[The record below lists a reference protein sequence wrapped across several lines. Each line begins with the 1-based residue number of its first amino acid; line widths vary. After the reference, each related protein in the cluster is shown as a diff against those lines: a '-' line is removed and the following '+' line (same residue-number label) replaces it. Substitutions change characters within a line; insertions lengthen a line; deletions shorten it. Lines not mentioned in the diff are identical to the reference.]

1 MACGKISFMDYT
13 PHQVNFLPQRPGVY
27 IFKAADT
34 TILYVGKAINLKRR
48 VSGYFTH
55 DTSAE
60 DKIRLLI
67 PQIHIVTIVETAS
80 NFDALLL
87 EATLIRKHQPKYNSI
102 AKDDKSPLYVCLTLS
117 EELPHVLFLRKTS
130 LSTLH
135 KKDAVFGPFQSGR
148 VARVLMKNLRRS
160 FPYCLQ
166 KNRNGRPCFYTHI
179 NLCNPCPSVIA
190 KLPSGHERKTLVRT
204 YRQNIH
210 RIFRILSGKSDS
222 VIRAMQTDMVKKAT
236 MQQFEEAR
244 ILKKNLESLLYLLI
258 RHDNRALYQSET
270 SEHNDM
276 RTQELLMLMK
286 ILAPYFPDLTSVSRI
301 ECYDI
306 ANISGTLATG
316 SLVVASDGVM
326 DSSQYRKFRV
336 RAAQRPNDTM
346 MIGEVITR
354 RLKHPEWPYPNIL
367 IVDGGKGQIQAAQRA
382 LTEASLSIPVIGL
395 AKRFEEIIIP
405 VSSGF
410 QTIRLPLTS
419 PALVL
424 LQRIRDE
431 AHRFA
436 RSYHHLLR
444 KKSFFDTIKFQP

>member
-1 MACGKISFMDYT
+1 MDYT
-13 PHQVNFLPQRPGVY
+13 PHQVNILPQRPGIY
-27 IFKAADT
+27 IFKAADA

-55 DTSAE
+55 DTSAG
-60 DKIRLLI
+60 DKIRLLVA
-67 PQIHIVTIVETAS
+67 QIHTVTIVETEN

-102 AKDDKSPLYVCLTLS
+102 AKDDKSPLYVCLTIR

-130 LSTLH
+130 LSTIH

-148 VARVLMKNLRRS
+148 VARMLMKNLRHS
-160 FPYCLQ
+160 FPYCIQ

-179 NLCNPCPSVIA
+179 NLCNPCPSAIV
-190 KLPSGHERKTLVRT
+190 KLPLGYERKALVHL
-204 YRQNIH
+204 YRQNIQ
-210 RIFRILSGKSDS
+210 RMYRILSGKSDL
-222 VIRAMQTDMVKKAT
+222 VIRAMQTDMEQKAT
-236 MQQFEEAR
+236 MLDFEEAHT
-244 ILKKNLESLLYLLI
+244 LKKNLDNFMSLLS
-258 RHDNRALYQSET
+258 RHDYSALYLSEIP
-270 SEHNDM
+270 EL
-276 RTQELLMLMK
+276 TQMYMNELSLLKNILM
-286 ILAPYFPDLTSVSRI
+286 PYFPNLTSVSRI
-301 ECYDI
+301 ECFDI
-306 ANISGTLATG
+306 ANISGTSATG
-316 SLVVASDGVM
+316 SLVVASDGAM
-326 DSSQYRKFRV
+326 DSGQYRKFRV
-336 RAAQRPNDTM
+336 RATQTPNDTA

-354 RLKHPEWPYPNIL
+354 RLKHPEWPYPDIL

-410 QTIRLPLTS
+410 QTIRLSMTS

-424 LQRIRDE
+424 LLRIRNE